1 MTTLYSQTTV
11 QINGATC
18 DAFVSA
24 ELKGDLTEVPGVGRA
39 AVAAFTN
46 AGIDDTKALLRQFL
60 KLRKV
65 GMSVQEWQN
74 AMAQYLE
81 TIGVIAHRSGV
92 VYVCSTRL
100 LSKHRGNRV
109 RQRERR
115 AAESK
120 VNKGGT
126 SKFCIGILIIIATVA
141 LLVWCGP
148 IRATVFG
155 EEGEG
160 TGRTA
165 TLAEVLRL
173 MQTGDRRMQDGDCEA
188 ARTSYVEAMS
198 VARAGKFADV
208 VTIVEWKLYK
218 AQSCLG
224 SAVLP
229 LPGPEVKDPT
239 CGIKA
244 LKDEEL
250 LADFEKA
257 ASKGGERR
265 VKHWGRWFKLFGVS
279 KHSCSKRELSRGYRT
294 LMLK

>member
-39 AVAAFTN
+39 AVVAFTN

-126 SKFCIGILIIIATVA
+126 SKFCIGILIIIAAVVLLVCTGLGSTVA
-141 LLVWCGP
+141 RRRMCRRAWYSWDRAVWCGWGHGETVISEYEQFRGLCNMTSTGNVTAVENWISRHSDQRHMLGMACPAPFRYMLIFQWKTQRTYTRGVPPSIDRTP
-148 IRATVFG
+148 I
-155 EEGEG
+155 
-160 TGRTA
+160 
-165 TLAEVLRL
+165 
-173 MQTGDRRMQDGDCEA
+173 
-188 ARTSYVEAMS
+188 
-198 VARAGKFADV
+198 
-208 VTIVEWKLYK
+208 
-218 AQSCLG
+218 
-224 SAVLP
+224 
-229 LPGPEVKDPT
+229 
-239 CGIKA
+239 
-244 LKDEEL
+244 
-250 LADFEKA
+250 DF
-257 ASKGGERR
+257 
-265 VKHWGRWFKLFGVS
+265 
-279 KHSCSKRELSRGYRT
+279 
-294 LMLK
+294 